1 MQAHVNNIYFI
12 YICIFL
18 NPYTKKVY
26 LQYVFANTFLFYIF
40 IFKFTDVISTCI
52 DRF

>member
-18 NPYTKKVY
+18 NTYTKKVY
-26 LQYVFANTFLFYIF
+26 KQYAFANTFLFYIF
-40 IFKFTDVISTCI
+40 TYVISTCI